1 MMEAIKI
8 SIYLS
13 EKRRQEPVY
22 IVDDSTVP
30 IAAEFMD
37 AGNALEGA
45 EVIAYAK
52 AVGTVK
58 SASCTVG
65 GNTAVFT
72 PSTDFFAPGR
82 NRLQYEIGGRIISF
96 AVDVICAKRISKGG
110 A

>member
-8 SIYLS
+8 SIFLT
-13 EKRRQEPVY
+13 EKRRQEPIY

-30 IAAEFMD
+30 IATEFVD
-37 AGNALEGA
+37 APLGGA

-52 AVGTVK
+52 AGDAVQ
-58 SASCTVG
+58 SARCTVD

-72 PSTDFFAPGR
+72 PTADFFAPGL

-96 AVDVICAKRISKGG
+96 AVDVICEKRISKWG

>member
-8 SIYLS
+8 SIFLS
-13 EKRRQEPVY
+13 EKRRQEPIY
-22 IVDDSTVP
+22 IVDDSTAP
-30 IAAEFMD
+30 IAAEFQD
-37 AGNALEGA
+37 AGSALEGA

-52 AVGTVK
+52 AGGTIK
-58 SASCTVG
+58 SDNCTVD

-72 PSTDFFAPGR
+72 PSADFFETGL

-96 AVDVICAKRISKGG
+96 AVDVICEKRISKGG

>member
-1 MMEAIKI
+1 MDAIKI
-8 SIYLS
+8 PIFLA

-30 IAAEFMD
+30 ISAEFQD
-37 AGNALEGA
+37 AGNALNGS
-45 EVIAYAK
+45 EVIAYSK
-52 AVGTVK
+52 SGDTIK
-58 SASCTVG
+58 SASCIVD

-72 PSTDFFAPGR
+72 PSADFFAPGR

-96 AVDVICAKRISKGG
+96 AIDVICAKRISKGG

>member
-8 SIYLS
+8 PIFLT
-13 EKRRQEPVY
+13 EKRRQEPIY

-30 IAAEFMD
+30 ISAEFMD
-37 AGNALEGA
+37 ASLDNA

-52 AVGTVK
+52 AGDAVQ
-58 SASCTVG
+58 SARCTVD

-72 PSTDFFAPGR
+72 PSADFFAPGL
-82 NRLQYEIGGRIISF
+82 NQLQYEIGGRIISF
-96 AVDVICAKRISKGG
+96 AVDVICTKRISKGG

>member
-1 MMEAIKI
+1 MMDAIKI
-8 SIYLS
+8 SIFLT
-13 EKRRQEPVY
+13 EKCRQEPVY

-37 AGNALEGA
+37 AGSAMDGA

-52 AVGTVK
+52 AVDTIK
-58 SASCTVG
+58 SANCSVD

-96 AVDVICAKRISKGG
+96 AIDVICAKRISKGG

>member
-1 MMEAIKI
+1 MEAIKI
-8 SIYLS
+8 PIFLT
-13 EKRRQEPVY
+13 EKRRQDPVY
-22 IVDDSTVP
+22 IVDDSIVP
-30 IAAEFMD
+30 IAAEFQD
-37 AGNALEGA
+37 AGSSMDGA

-58 SASCTVG
+58 SARCTVD

-72 PSTDFFAPGR
+72 PSVDFFAPGL
-82 NRLQYEIGGRIISF
+82 NQLQYEIGGRIISF

>member
-1 MMEAIKI
+1 MDAIEI

-30 IAAEFMD
+30 ITAVFKDAENSM
-37 AGNALEGA
+37 EGA

-52 AVGTVK
+52 AGDAVQFANCYVD
-58 SASCTVG
+58 

-72 PSTDFFAPGR
+72 PSADFFEPGL
-82 NRLQYEIGGRIISF
+82 NRLQYEIGGKIISF
-96 AVDVICAKRISKGG
+96 AIDVICTKRISKGG
-110 A
+110 T

>member
-1 MMEAIKI
+1 MIDAIKI
-8 SIYLS
+8 PIYLS
-13 EKRRQEPVY
+13 EKRRQGPVY

-37 AGNALEGA
+37 AGSAMEGA
-45 EVIAYAK
+45 VVIAYAK
-52 AVGTVK
+52 AGDTTK
-58 SASCTVG
+58 SARCTVD

-72 PSTDFFAPGR
+72 PSVDFFAPGL

-96 AVDVICAKRISKGG
+96 AIDVICGKRISNGG

>member
-1 MMEAIKI
+1 MEAIKI
-8 SIYLS
+8 SIFLS
-13 EKRRQEPVY
+13 EKRRQEPIY

-30 IAAEFMD
+30 IAAEFQD
-37 AGNALEGA
+37 ASLGNA

-52 AVGTVK
+52 TGDAVQ
-58 SASCTVG
+58 SASCTVD

-72 PSTDFFAPGR
+72 PSADFFATGR

-96 AVDVICAKRISKGG
+96 SIDVICANRISKGG

>member
-8 SIYLS
+8 QIFLS
-13 EKRRQEPVY
+13 EKRRKEPIY

-37 AGNALEGA
+37 AGNAIVGA
-45 EVIAYAK
+45 GVIAYAK
-52 AVGTVK
+52 AGDTVH
-58 SASCTVG
+58 SARCTVD

-72 PSTDFFAPGR
+72 PSADFFAQGL
-82 NRLQYEIGGRIISF
+82 NRLQYEIGGRIISL
-96 AVDVICAKRISKGG
+96 AIDVICGKRISKGG

>member
-1 MMEAIKI
+1 MEAIKI
-8 SIYLS
+8 QIFLT
-13 EKRRQEPVY
+13 EKRRQEPIY

-37 AGNALEGA
+37 DGNAIVGA

-52 AVGTVK
+52 SRNTVH
-58 SASCTVG
+58 SARCTVC

-72 PSTDFFAPGR
+72 PSADFFAPGL
-82 NRLQYEIGGRIISF
+82 NRLQYEIGGRIISL
-96 AVDVICAKRISKGG
+96 AIDVICGKRISKGG

>member
-1 MMEAIKI
+1 MMDAIKI
-8 SIYLS
+8 LIFLS
-13 EKRRQEPVY
+13 EKRRQKPIY

-30 IAAEFMD
+30 IAAEFQD
-37 AGNALEGA
+37 APLDNA

-52 AVGTVK
+52 AGGAIK
-58 SASCTVG
+58 SASCSVD

-72 PSTDFFAPGR
+72 PSADFFAPGL

-96 AVDVICAKRISKGG
+96 AIDVICGKRISKGG

>member
-8 SIYLS
+8 SIFLS

-37 AGNALEGA
+37 TGNALGDA

-52 AVGTVK
+52 AVDAVQ
-58 SASCTVG
+58 SANCTVD

-72 PSTDFFAPGR
+72 PSADFFAPGM

-96 AVDVICAKRISKGG
+96 AIDVICGKRISKGG

>member
-1 MMEAIKI
+1 MMDAIKI
-8 SIYLS
+8 PVFLA

-30 IAAEFMD
+30 IAAEFQD
-37 AGNALEGA
+37 AGSTLDGA

-52 AVGTVK
+52 AGDAIK
-58 SASCTVG
+58 SANCTVG

-72 PSTDFFAPGR
+72 PSADFFAPGL

-96 AVDVICAKRISKGG
+96 AIDVICGKRISKGG

>member
-8 SIYLS
+8 QIFLT
-13 EKRRQEPVY
+13 EKRRQEPIY

-37 AGNALEGA
+37 AGSALDGA
-45 EVIAYAK
+45 GVIAYAK
-52 AVGTVK
+52 DGGTIK
-58 SASCTVG
+58 SANCSVD

-72 PSTDFFAPGR
+72 PSADFFETGR

-96 AVDVICAKRISKGG
+96 AVDVICSKRISKGG

>member
-1 MMEAIKI
+1 MDAIEI

-30 IAAEFMD
+30 ITAVFKDAENSLD
-37 AGNALEGA
+37 GA
-45 EVIAYAK
+45 EVIAYVK
-52 AVGTVK
+52 AGDAVQFANCYVD
-58 SASCTVG
+58 

-72 PSTDFFAPGR
+72 PSSDFFAPGR
-82 NRLQYEIGGRIISF
+82 NQLQYEIGGRIISY
-96 AVDVICAKRISKGG
+96 AIDVICSKRISKGG